1 MASAL
6 HLSSVFHH
14 SPCSLTPSNPSSS
27 SKCGSS
33 ASSSMRNATAPC
45 LSQRHAASASASAS
59 ASDPSDVPALSRR
72 QLSIA
77 TLLVSTF
84 GAVSGARADAD
95 EDYKRETSDVIEQ
108 VRTTLALEKTD
119 PNKAAAVA
127 KLRQAGNEWVA
138 KYRKAKKVAGKPSF
152 SNMYSVIN
160 AISGHF
166 VSFGATYPIPAK
178 RKDRILDE
186 VKDAEKALNRG
197 R

>member
-14 SPCSLTPSNPSSS
+14 SPCSLTTTLSNSRPLS
-27 SKCGSS
+27 G
-33 ASSSMRNATAPC
+33 ASGWRNAAAPC
-45 LSQRHAASASASAS
+45 FVQQRPISAAAAS
-59 ASDPSDVPALSRR
+59 PSDVPAAAATPVMSRR
-72 QLSIA
+72 QLSVA

-84 GAVSGARADAD
+84 GAVAGARADAE

-160 AISGHF
+160 AISGHY

-186 VKDAEKALNRG
+186 VKDAEKALSRG

>member
-1 MASAL
+1 
-6 HLSSVFHH
+6 
-14 SPCSLTPSNPSSS
+14 
-27 SKCGSS
+27 
-33 ASSSMRNATAPC
+33 MRNAAAAG
-45 LSQRHAASASASAS
+45 LVQRHAAAAASSA
-59 ASDPSDVPALSRR
+59 ASDPADAPVFSRR
-72 QLSIA
+72 QLAVA
-77 TLLVSTF
+77 TVLVSTVF
-84 GAVSGARADAD
+84 GGVGGARADAD

-108 VRTTLALEKTD
+108 VRTTLALEKSD

-186 VKDAEKALNRG
+186 VKDAEKALSRG

>member
-6 HLSSVFHH
+6 HISSLKFH
-14 SPCSLTPSNPSSS
+14 SPCSLTPSHSLTLNSS
-27 SKCGSS
+27 SS
-33 ASSSMRNATAPC
+33 ASSRNGVDAPC
-45 LSQRHAASASASAS
+45 LPRQVSPAVLCSAS
-59 ASDPSDVPALSRR
+59 SDQSGVARDGVSRR
-72 QLSIA
+72 ELSVA
-77 TLLVSTF
+77 ALLVSSL
-84 GAVSGARADAD
+84 GAVGVALADAD
-95 EDYKRETSDVIEQ
+95 EDYKRETGDVIEQ

-119 PNKAAAVA
+119 PNKPAAVA

-138 KYRKAKKVAGKPSF
+138 KYRKSKKVAGKPSF

-166 VSFGATYPIPAK
+166 ISFGATYPIPTK

>member
-14 SPCSLTPSNPSSS
+14 TPCSLHPSLLPNS
-27 SKCGSS
+27 GSS
-33 ASSSMRNATAPC
+33 PRNATNPC
-45 LSQRHAASASASAS
+45 LVQRNARLSCSAST
-59 ASDPSDVPALSRR
+59 SDPSDAPPAAPRISRR
-72 QLSIA
+72 ELSVA
-77 TLLVSTF
+77 TLVVSTF
-84 GAVSGARADAD
+84 GAVAGARADAE

-186 VKDAEKALNRG
+186 MKDAEKALSRG

>member
-1 MASAL
+1 MASTL
-6 HLSSVFHH
+6 RLSAVFH
-14 SPCSLTPSNPSSS
+14 SPCSLSPPHALLP
-27 SKCGSS
+27 GSS
-33 ASSSMRNATAPC
+33 WRNGGGAPC
-45 LSQRHAASASASAS
+45 RPRELSAAA
-59 ASDPSDVPALSRR
+59 
-72 QLSIA
+72 
-77 TLLVSTF
+77 LLVSTF
-84 GAVSGARADAD
+84 GAAGGALADAD
-95 EDYKRETSDVIEQ
+95 EDYKRETGDVIEQ

-138 KYRKAKKVAGKPSF
+138 KYRKSKKVAGKPSF

-166 VSFGATYPIPAK
+166 VSFGATYPIPVK

-186 VKDAEKALNRG
+186 MKDAEKALNRG

>member
-1 MASAL
+1 MASTM
-6 HLSSVFHH
+6 HLSSVFH
-14 SPCSLTPSNPSSS
+14 SPCALTPHSLLPNSSTLS
-27 SKCGSS
+27 RTAVGAPCPPRQALPAVSCS
-33 ASSSMRNATAPC
+33 ASSSSSQSDIAP
-45 LSQRHAASASASAS
+45 AS
-59 ASDPSDVPALSRR
+59 VSRR

-84 GAVSGARADAD
+84 GGVGVALADAD
-95 EDYKRETSDVIEQ
+95 EDYKRETGDVIEQ

-138 KYRKAKKVAGKPSF
+138 KYRKSKKVAGKPSF

-160 AISGHF
+160 AISGHY

-186 VKDAEKALNRG
+186 VKDAEKALSRG

>member
-1 MASAL
+1 MASTL
-6 HLSSVFHH
+6 RLSAVFH
-14 SPCSLTPSNPSSS
+14 SPCSLSPPHALLP
-27 SKCGSS
+27 GSS
-33 ASSSMRNATAPC
+33 WRNGGGAPCRPRHASPAVSCAAASSEESDI
-45 LSQRHAASASASAS
+45 AAA
-59 ASDPSDVPALSRR
+59 VVSRR
-72 QLSIA
+72 ELSA
-77 TLLVSTF
+77 AALLVSTF
-84 GAVSGARADAD
+84 GAAGGALADAD
-95 EDYKRETSDVIEQ
+95 EDYKRETGDVIEQ

-138 KYRKAKKVAGKPSF
+138 KYRKSKKVAGKPSF

-166 VSFGATYPIPAK
+166 VSFGASYPIPVK

-186 VKDAEKALNRG
+186 MKDAEKALNRG

>member
-1 MASAL
+1 
-6 HLSSVFHH
+6 
-14 SPCSLTPSNPSSS
+14 
-27 SKCGSS
+27 
-33 ASSSMRNATAPC
+33 MRNAAAPG
-45 LSQRHAASASASAS
+45 LLQRHSAAPATAAPPGLSCSASASGPP
-59 ASDPSDVPALSRR
+59 DALVMSRR
-72 QLSIA
+72 QLSVV
-77 TLLVSTF
+77 TLLVTTF
-84 GAVSGARADAD
+84 GTVAGARADAE

-108 VRTTLALEKTD
+108 VRTTLALEKSD
-119 PNKAAAVA
+119 PSKAAAVA
-127 KLRQAGNEWVA
+127 KLRQAGNDWVA

-186 VKDAEKALNRG
+186 MKDAEKALSRG